1 MIPLLCH
8 FMYKRKVEQTSDFLL
23 EIYDDLIRIYPD
35 IDVWSK
41 LYETASSN
49 VTRNAKKNSGL
60 WNLQDIRGINTTLHS
75 EQCVHNILINI
86 IGKYLYSENLIHF
99 NYESIL
105 RNTGFQVLDIEY
117 EFNFVPLSSSKRDK
131 IFVSLYSN
139 I

>member
-1 MIPLLCH
+1 MKISVLMNIMIPLLCH
-8 FMYKRKVEQTSDFLL
+8 FMYMRKITQTSDFLL

-35 IDVWSK
+35 IDIWSK

-75 EQCVHNILINI
+75 EHCVHNILINI

-99 NYESIL
+99 NYESIQ
-105 RNTGFQVLDIEY
+105 RNTG
-117 EFNFVPLSSSKRDK
+117 
-131 IFVSLYSN
+131 
-139 I
+139 

>member
-1 MIPLLCH
+1 MKISVLMNIMIPLLCH

-86 IGKYLYSENLIHF
+86 YIQKILYT
-99 NYESIL
+99 SITKVFL
-105 RNTGFQVLDIEY
+105 EIQDFRC
-117 EFNFVPLSSSKRDK
+117 
-131 IFVSLYSN
+131 
-139 I
+139 